1 MDEITGDNTEKQT
14 AFDINRHEPWPKGQ
28 SGNPAGRPVGSRNG
42 PRATLIRLAKSRSF
56 EEAATMVRERFPDE
70 TDVNVESEIAA
81 GALDIA
87 RGMDRGKPVS
97 AETRLKAID
106 FFYKQTEEPLK
117 TTTKIEGEVNSRVT
131 LSFRVIEP
139 EEQDE
144 PDGEPGT

>member
-1 MDEITGDNTEKQT
+1 
-14 AFDINRHEPWPKGQ
+14 
-28 SGNPAGRPVGSRNG
+28 
-42 PRATLIRLAKSRSF
+42 
-56 EEAATMVRERFPDE
+56 MVRERFPDE

-117 TTTKIEGEVNSRVT
+117 TTTKIEGS
-131 LSFRVIEP
+131 LSVATHEMSDAELARII
-139 EEQDE
+139 QGHDSS
-144 PDGEPGT
+144 DNGGD